1 MRAFAPLAATLLL
14 CAAAVGCASPTTPD
28 QTGNAGGTGNTTG
41 AAGSGGTSTVA
52 MCGPQTPPAPS
63 GGANYPF
70 PQHRLSSSCAYPTNC
85 NDADVR
91 TSWDTYK
98 ARHIVTASPGLRVQR
113 PSDNNDTVS
122 EGMAYGMLFAVFM
135 NDKATFDG
143 LWQHAQARRNG
154 KGLLRWHYDANG
166 SAIGSGADNAAT
178 DADED
183 AAFALIMADKQ
194 WGNYLAAAN
203 THLTSIMNNMVAGD
217 NTLKPDDVSTGDVNP
232 SYFAPAYYRVFAQA
246 SGNARWM
253 QVLDRAYTLLELC
266 AHDTTGLVP
275 DWCTTGGGAARNSR
289 YGYDAARTPWRIA
302 QDACWYNEP
311 RAKAYLGRVAT
322 FFKGV
327 GPSAIKDGYN
337 LDGTNPGMYVS
348 SAFEGPVGNA
358 AMAASGDYADFMR
371 QIYGRVSSVTKTGTS
386 SAYNYYN
393 ASVGLLSLMLMTGN
407 MANLSAL

>member
-1 MRAFAPLAATLLL
+1 MTALAPLAATLLL
-14 CAAAVGCASPTTPD
+14 FAAAAGCASPTTPD
-28 QTGNAGGTGNTTG
+28 QTGNAGATGNTTG

-70 PQHRLSSSCAYPTNC
+70 PQHRLSPNCAYPTNC

-98 ARHIVTASPGLRVQR
+98 ARHIVSASPGLRVQR

-122 EGMAYGMLFAVFM
+122 EGMAYGMLLAVFM

-166 SAIGSGADNAAT
+166 SPIGSGADNAAT

-194 WGNYLAAAN
+194 WGGYLAAAN
-203 THLTSIMNNMVAGD
+203 THLTSMMNNMVAGD
-217 NTLKPDDVSTGDVNP
+217 NTLKPDDAGSSDINP

-246 SGNARWM
+246 SGNSRWM

-302 QDACWYNEP
+302 QDACWYNEA

-337 LDGTNPGMYVS
+337 LDGSNPGMYVS

-358 AMAASGDYADFMR
+358 AMAASGDYADFIR

>member
-1 MRAFAPLAATLLL
+1 MRTFAPLAATLLI
-14 CAAAVGCASPTTPD
+14 AAAAGCASPNTPD

-41 AAGSGGTSTVA
+41 AGGSGGTSTVV
-52 MCGPQTPPAPS
+52 MCGPQTPPAPV

-70 PQHRLSSSCAYPTNC
+70 PQHRLSQSCGYPTNC

-98 ARHIVTASPGLRVQR
+98 ARHIVSASPGLRVQR

-122 EGMAYGMLFAVFM
+122 EGMAYGMLFAVYM
-135 NDKATFDG
+135 NDKATFDS
-143 LWQHAQARRNG
+143 LWQHAQARRNSR
-154 KGLLRWHYDANG
+154 GLLRWHYDGNG
-166 SAIGSGADNAAT
+166 SPIGSGADNAAT

-194 WGNYLAAAN
+194 WGGYIAAAN
-203 THLTSIMNNMVAGD
+203 THLASMMTHMIAGD
-217 NTLKPDDVSTGDVNP
+217 NTLRPDDVNTGDVNP

-253 QVLDRAYTLLELC
+253 QVLDRSYALLELC

-302 QDACWYNEP
+302 QDACWYNEA
-311 RAKAYLGRVAT
+311 RAKSYLGRVAT

-337 LDGTNPGMYVS
+337 LDGTQPGMYVS

-407 MANLSAL
+407 MANFSAL